1 MTIAKICKWE
11 VWKNPRQENP
21 PVAVFFIHVLFV
33 SSMLKR
39 IGKKK
44 KKKTPCKLQNKSS
57 LLVKGG
63 EFKRGR
69 AWEGGRKEILNGILF
84 SELYQLAN
92 ISYKRKKEG
101 RNSMH

>member
-1 MTIAKICKWE
+1 MGSLEKPETGESTCRCLFYSRAVCKFHAK
-11 VWKNPRQENP
+11 ENW
-21 PVAVFFIHVLFV
+21 
-33 SSMLKR
+33 
-39 IGKKK
+39 KK